1 MPRFLIDVNLPYQFS
16 LWSGDDY
23 MHVRD
28 LGETWSDSQIWAYAR
43 DRDLVIVSK
52 DTDFSDRL
60 MVSVPPPR
68 VIHIRIGNM
77 RMRDFYPAPQN
88 LATDSG
94 KNCQKQVNSGLS
106 GSDRGYRVTK
116 YPSSNIYLEGTPSS
130 YL

>member
-1 MPRFLIDVNLPYQFS
+1 
-16 LWSGDDY
+16 

-77 RMRDFYPAPQN
+77 RMSDFYILLSKIWPQIVEMI
-88 LATDSG
+88 A
-94 KNCQKQVNSGLS
+94 KNRLVRVYQ
-106 GSDRGYRVTK
+106 DR
-116 YPSSNIYLEGTPSS
+116 IEAIE
-130 YL
+130 